1 MESKCICQS
10 WFGTKE
16 GVMERYRITKHG
28 QAPKPELEICFVAPE
43 AVNRSEQVHCITAI
57 YVEW

>member
-1 MESKCICQS
+1 
-10 WFGTKE
+10 
-16 GVMERYRITKHG
+16 MERYRITKHG